1 MPRTRKLF
9 PTPDDAESAFYD
21 AFERADLAAMMVVWA
36 EGEDVVCVH
45 PSGPR
50 LAGFE
55 AVRESWMQIFASNV
69 KLSVRVTESCRLDG
83 PSVAVRSV
91 VEAITT
97 TGTESTPQFVNATNV
112 YVLTDAG
119 WRIAKEIKEP
129 SQSSGTTS
137 SGSIK
142 LTFRPKRSAAKK
154 TTAAPAAGKR
164 RKPRAGSS
172 EPPAVG

>member
-1 MPRTRKLF
+1 MPPRTRKLF

-50 LAGFE
+50 LVGFE
-55 AVRESWMQIFASNV
+55 AVRDSWMQILSGNAR
-69 KLSVRVTESCRLDG
+69 LSVRVSDVRRLDG

-91 VEAITT
+91 VEAITAP
-97 TGTESTPQFVNATNV
+97 GAEGAPQLVHATNV

-119 WRIAKEIKEP
+119 WRLAMHHASPPE
-129 SQSSGTTS
+129 T
-137 SGSIK
+137 
-142 LTFRPKRSAAKK
+142 SAA
-154 TTAAPAAGKR
+154 A
-164 RKPRAGSS
+164 
-172 EPPAVG
+172 EPDEAELPHTLH